1 MVTFWLLGEKWLLWQ
16 TQFFKTYVVKTF
28 CFFFSVGTLIMKV
41 QSNKMCVS
49 IKTTIKIHFP
59 FLWQLS
65 NLQINKNNW
74 RQPSALSS
82 LFEIETNTLHILQKC
97 YQSGCFCSKKRSISN
112 RYYWHLGYYY
122 IVMVSYLYDAVI
134 IILLYDIYS

>member
-1 MVTFWLLGEKWLLWQ
+1 MVAMRDAIFQNLCCQNFL
-16 TQFFKTYVVKTF
+16 
-28 CFFFSVGTLIMKV
+28 FFFFCWTLIMKV
-41 QSNKMCVS
+41 QSNKMSVS
-49 IKTTIKIHFP
+49 IKTTIKIDFP

-122 IVMVSYLYDAVI
+122 IAMVSYLYDAVI